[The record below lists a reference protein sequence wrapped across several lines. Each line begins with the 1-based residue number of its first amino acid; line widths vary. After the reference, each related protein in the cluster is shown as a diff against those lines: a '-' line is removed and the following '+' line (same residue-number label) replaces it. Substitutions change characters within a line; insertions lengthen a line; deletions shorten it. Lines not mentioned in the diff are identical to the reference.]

1 MTANY
6 QSPDTEYKSYNAAE
20 NAVTAA
26 LGQNFELPQNY
37 RRNLLRSLSPEARW
51 WFLRPHQPAQSLPQ
65 GVSSQMVPRPVPHN
79 PHSR

>member
-6 QSPDTEYKSYNAAE
+6 QSPDTEYQSCKAAE
-20 NAVTAA
+20 NAVTVS
-26 LGQNFELPQNY
+26 LGQGFELPQNY

-51 WFLRPHQPAQSLPQ
+51 WFLRPHQPAQTLPQ
-65 GVSSQMVPRPVPHN
+65 GASLKLAPWPVPHN